1 MCYLCSQGFRD
12 RGDGMATEVMWLCVG
27 AGAFGGFLLGRW
39 SAEARRARYDMRR
52 TWESRKNYR
61 S

>member
-1 MCYLCSQGFRD
+1 MTGGSGV
-12 RGDGMATEVMWLCVG
+12 TEAMWLFVG
-27 AGAFGGFLLGRW
+27 AGAFGGFFLGRW
-39 SAEARRARYDMRR
+39 SAEARRARADMRR